1 MAAKQNNITTTTP
14 PTKQLFLKFYDLPL
28 KQIDY
33 LINKEFQR
41 RDMARPRKAPAQI
54 LTANIPLTTWDKL
67 DDLRLVNRSAWLNR
81 VILDE
86 LAREQENIDLHASR
100 TAAIKKDVALM
111 SDPAKFIAKIPN
123 RTLLLAAL
131 ARINYDKKRL
141 RGDLVAFISSLD
153 DDEMK
158 MTQMPKDQ
166 FKMEYVATIEE
177 VNKKLE
183 WIGE

>member
-33 LINKEFQR
+33 LINKELQR

-54 LTANIPLTTWDKL
+54 LTANIPLTTWDRL
-67 DDLRLVNRSAWLNR
+67 DDLRLINRSAWLNR

-100 TAAIKKDVALM
+100 TAAIKRDVAMM
-111 SDPAKFIAKIPN
+111 SDPAKFLSEVEDKQ
-123 RTLLLAAL
+123 LLAAAL
-131 ARINYDKKRL
+131 ARVPESKKQL
-141 RGDLVAFISSLD
+141 RQNLL
-153 DDEMK
+153 K
-158 MTQMPKDQ
+158 MIR
-166 FKMEYVATIEE
+166 ELGA
-177 VNKKLE
+177 
-183 WIGE
+183 